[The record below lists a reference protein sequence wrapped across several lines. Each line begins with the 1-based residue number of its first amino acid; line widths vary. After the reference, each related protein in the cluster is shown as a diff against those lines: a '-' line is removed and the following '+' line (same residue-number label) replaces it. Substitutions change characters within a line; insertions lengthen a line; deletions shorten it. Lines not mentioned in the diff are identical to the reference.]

1 MRTRKESAIDKKFHI
16 AVAVNDIEATVQEYS
31 RRLGSPPTLVVAN
44 EYALWRTETL
54 NFSIR
59 KTQDAPGVVRHV
71 GWEDPGATGFTRET
85 DANGLLWERFTEQDQ
100 QEEIARL
107 WPTASAQKTSL

>member
-1 MRTRKESAIDKKFHI
+1 MGKKFHI
-16 AVAVNDIEATVQEYS
+16 AVAVNDIEATVREYS
-31 RRLGSPPTLVVAN
+31 HRLGAAPTLVVAD

-59 KTQDAPGVVRHV
+59 KTKEASGAVRHI
-71 GWEDPGATGFTRET
+71 GWEDPTAIGFTRET

-100 QEEIARL
+100 QAEIARL
-107 WPTASAQKTSL
+107 WPAAIAQKAS

>member
-1 MRTRKESAIDKKFHI
+1 MNKKFHI
-16 AVAVNDIEATVQEYS
+16 AIAVTDIEATVQEYS
-31 RRLGSPPTLVVAN
+31 RRMGAAPTLVVTD

-59 KTQDAPGVVRHV
+59 KTTDAPGMVRHV
-71 GWEDPGATGFTRET
+71 GWEDPTAIGFTRET

-100 QEEIARL
+100 QEEITRL
-107 WPTASAQKTSL
+107 WPTAIVQQTA